1 MQGPNQFEHSA
12 FKSSPC
18 LLQISIKRSEPIWS
32 LAWNPNPLPSKNDSI
47 NAQEALSVACWDQTL
62 SFYGING
69 QQIGKDKK
77 LGFDPL
83 CVSFFNSGDF
93 MLVSG
98 TNRKTFLFNREGI
111 KLSVV
116 SEGLSD
122 WIWACRT
129 RYWPFLS
136 SILIVNNSLQTGEGD
151 VFLCCFGV
159 SANHVLRQ
167 SQILCLL

>member
-1 MQGPNQFEHSA
+1 M
-12 FKSSPC
+12 
-18 LLQISIKRSEPIWS
+18 SIKRSEPIWS

-83 CVSFFNSGDF
+83 CVSFFGSGDF

-122 WIWACRT
+122 WIWACRS
-129 RYWPFLS
+129 RYEPRFANPLF
-136 SILIVNNSLQTGEGD
+136 VNKPLQTGEGD
-151 VFLCCFGV
+151 VVFPCSGV
-159 SANHVLRQ
+159 SFLHFHKPQIASLPLHV
-167 SQILCLL
+167 